1 MSETQLLSVALTTVP
16 TMIVVLIGI
25 LINNARL
32 GDLNSKLDT
41 RLADVKEVLRA
52 EMQVIRAEMERDR
65 VETKRGHEALRG
77 EMEVLRSETKRSHEA
92 LRAEMD
98 KNHSEM
104 LHRVGDLD
112 TRLTRIEGS
121 LHTKHG

>member
-32 GDLNSKLDT
+32 GDLRESFNS
-41 RLADVKEVLRA
+41 RLNDMKEVLRA
-52 EMQVIRAEMERDR
+52 EIKT
-65 VETKRGHEALRG
+65 VEAN
-77 EMEVLRSETKRSHEA
+77 
-92 LRAEMD
+92 MD

-104 LHRVGDLD
+104 LHRFGDLD
-112 TRLTRIEGS
+112 TRLTRIESG
-121 LHTKHG
+121 LGMTRG